1 MTARRPFPSASEG
14 SAPDPSEAPKRFEGR
29 LLHRQ
34 GEDVEDQGAAFDIG
48 TVVTR
53 RNALGVFGA
62 GAGAL
67 LLAACGAGASESSSS
82 GSSSSSAAAS
92 SSTSGAAAS
101 SASGKDYTEMNTET
115 AGPYPADGSNGPDV
129 LEESGIERAD
139 LTSSID
145 GGDAVD
151 GVPLTLT
158 LNVIDMAQDNAP
170 MTGAA
175 VYIWHCDAEGRYSMY
190 SDGVTDAT
198 WLRGVQIV
206 GDDGT
211 VTFTTIIPGCYAGRW
226 PHIHFEVFPDKASIT
241 DATHAV
247 LTSQIALPKEACDA
261 VYAESAYTGSAE
273 NLANVSLDTDNVFSD
288 GYDQQWSL
296 SPARSP
302 RAIPAPWTCR
312 STPPPSSRSRPWAVG
327 RARAAPVV
335 PASRAAPVVPAA
347 RAAPPVPVAR
357 AEPRLSRRPT
367 EARPGRPPGP
377 PAARRPPCR
386 PGAGTCALL

>member
-14 SAPDPSEAPKRFEGR
+14 TAPDPSEAAKRFEGR

-158 LNVIDMAQDNAP
+158 LNVIDMAEDNAP

-198 WLRGVQIV
+198 WLRGVQVV

-288 GYDQQWSL
+288 GYDQQLVALTGSV
-296 SPARSP
+296 SQGYTGTVDVPIDTTTEQQEPSMGGGQGEGGPGGPGQQGGPGGAGGQGGPGGAGGQGGPAG
-302 RAIPAPWTCR
+302 AGGQGG
-312 STPPPSSRSRPWAVG
+312 TPPQ
-327 RARAAPVV
+327 
-335 PASRAAPVVPAA
+335 
-347 RAAPPVPVAR
+347 PP
-357 AEPRLSRRPT
+357 T
-367 EARPGRPPGP
+367 D
-377 PAARRPPCR
+377 
-386 PGAGTCALL
+386 

>member
-14 SAPDPSEAPKRFEGR
+14 TAPDPSEAAKRFEGR

-145 GGDAVD
+145 SGDAVD

-158 LNVIDMAQDNAP
+158 LNVIDMAEDNAP

-198 WLRGVQIV
+198 WLRGVQVV

-288 GYDQQWSL
+288 GYDQQLVALTGSV
-296 SPARSP
+296 SQGYTGTVDVPIDTTTEQQEPSMGGGQGEGGPGGPGQQGGPGGAGGQGGPAG
-302 RAIPAPWTCR
+302 AGGQGG
-312 STPPPSSRSRPWAVG
+312 TPPQ
-327 RARAAPVV
+327 
-335 PASRAAPVVPAA
+335 
-347 RAAPPVPVAR
+347 PP
-357 AEPRLSRRPT
+357 T
-367 EARPGRPPGP
+367 D
-377 PAARRPPCR
+377 
-386 PGAGTCALL
+386 